1 MEIRFDD
8 KVVLITGASTGIGAT
23 LARAFAEAGADI
35 VVHYNSSKEAA
46 EAVARDVEAAG
57 RKALLVQA
65 DVTRSEERKKLAE
78 AALKEF
84 GRVDVLINNAGGLV
98 RRSPVADL
106 PEELYN
112 EVMDLNFASTVMM
125 CKEIIPTMQKQGG
138 GAIINVTSV
147 AARHGGGSGALIYAA
162 SKGAISTF
170 THGLAKEL
178 APHNIRVN
186 ALSPGV
192 ILTPFHEKVTS
203 QAQMDAMVATI
214 PMGRAGTTEECVGA
228 AFFLAS
234 DTMAGY
240 VTGQILEVNGG
251 QYMP

>member
-8 KVVLITGASTGIGAT
+8 QVILITGASTGIGAA
-23 LARAFAEAGADI
+23 LARAFAQAGADI
-35 VVHYNSSKEAA
+35 VVHYNSSADAA
-46 EAVARDVEAAG
+46 QAVARDIEAAG
-57 RKALLVQA
+57 RQALLVQA
-65 DVTRSEERKKLAE
+65 DLTQAEQRKKLAD
-78 AALKEF
+78 AAVERF

-98 RRSPVADL
+98 RRSPVAEL
-106 PEELYN
+106 PDELYQ
-112 EVMDLNFASTVMM
+112 EVMDLNFTSTVMM
-125 CKEIIPTMQKQGG
+125 CKQIVPVMQRQGRG
-138 GAIINVTSV
+138 SIINVTSV
-147 AARHGGGSGALIYAA
+147 AARHGGGGGALIYAA

-192 ILTPFHEKVTS
+192 ILTPFHQKVTT

-214 PMGRAGTTEECVGA
+214 PMGRAGTSEECVGA
-228 AFFLAS
+228 TFFLAS
-234 DTMAGY
+234 DAMSAY
-240 VTGQILEVNGG
+240 VTGQIIEVNGG